1 MSITPVTSAAN
12 GTLKRLRSLREKK
25 YRRAEGLFLAEGL
38 RITTEALEAGWVPEI
53 LVFAAGKQL
62 WRKRL
67 PAQSYTA
74 PVVAGERVFVIQFV
88 KNRSDDLVG

>member
-1 MSITPVTSAAN
+1 MSIVPVTSAAN

-53 LVFAAGKQL
+53 LVFASYDELAPPPRAALHAFLQAA
-62 WRKRL
+62 L
-67 PAQSYTA
+67 PAIHQRLQEL
-74 PVVAGERVFVIQFV
+74 PHGP
-88 KNRSDDLVG
+88 